1 MARAADSCGTRRC
14 HGHVGV
20 LAKVPVLSG
29 AGDQAI
35 VEEGHRVDQDCSAG
49 GRKLVRQLG
58 NRELPFLLY
67 TSRQSPR
74 IKSEAVDA
82 ALADQTTPG
91 HYQCFTYATMFSIE
105 SLALAGE
112 TYTNSDHVRR
122 ACDFI
127 ISKQMEDGGWG
138 ESYKVR
144 FLLASISSLR
154 ERAPDGARTS

>member
-1 MARAADSCGTRRC
+1 M
-14 HGHVGV
+14 
-20 LAKVPVLSG
+20 
-29 AGDQAI
+29 
-35 VEEGHRVDQDCSAG
+35 DQDCSAG

-58 NRELPFLLY
+58 NREHPFLLY
-67 TSRQSPR
+67 TRRQSLR

-82 ALADQTTPG
+82 KSLGGLALADQTTPG
-91 HYQCFTYATMFSIE
+91 YYQCFTYATMFSIE